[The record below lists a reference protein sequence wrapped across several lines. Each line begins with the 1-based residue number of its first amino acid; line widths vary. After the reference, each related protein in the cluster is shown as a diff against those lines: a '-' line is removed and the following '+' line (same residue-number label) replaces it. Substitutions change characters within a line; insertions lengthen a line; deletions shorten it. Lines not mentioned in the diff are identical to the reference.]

1 MFDVFQ
7 APRMNALNSILVLI
21 AAFIAVFWE
30 SAFNGIRG
38 LLGAQVHLL
47 PALMVYASLSTG
59 LITTS
64 FTALLGG
71 LLFDSLSAN
80 PLGVSVLPLF
90 LVGLIIYTQRE
101 LILRDQFFAQFVLGM
116 SASAIAP
123 ALTVLLMLTKGEP
136 PLIGLGSIWQWI
148 VMSIGGGIAT
158 PLWFYL
164 LGLFDRTLN
173 YRQATESSFRS
184 DREIRRGRK

>member
-1 MFDVFQ
+1 
-7 APRMNALNSILVLI
+7 MNALNSILVLI
-21 AAFIAVFWE
+21 AAFLAVFWE
-30 SAFNGIRG
+30 SAFHGIRG
-38 LLGAQVHLL
+38 LFGAQVHLL
-47 PALMVYASLSTG
+47 PALMVYAALSTG

-123 ALTVLLMLTKGEP
+123 ALTVLMMMTKGEP
-136 PLIGLGSIWQWI
+136 PLIGLGSVWQWI

-173 YRQATESSFRS
+173 YRQATETSFRS